1 MPKKPSALDT
11 AKYWTYGAGGTGVGI
26 LSAILK
32 YGLAGGK
39 EGGRVT
45 PRGIGV
51 AKRGFGKA
59 LRKK

>member
-11 AKYWTYGAGGTGVGI
+11 AKYWTYGWGGTGLAG
-26 LSAILK
+26 LSALVK
-32 YGLAGGK
+32 YGLGGK